1 MNRTITIS
9 DEKVS
14 EIYNQILEI
23 QKEAN
28 PFIDRWSEIDEKKKE
43 LKQPYVDYIKEVETE
58 EIELRANLDNCNQK
72 AEMLKEKLAPF
83 LRNEIEPQLADTEEF
98 GSLEVIDGQLYAN
111 IYDAVEQFRESFI
124 TKRLEQKVA
133 SKSE

>member
-1 MNRTITIS
+1 MNRTITLN
-9 DEKVS
+9 DEKVR
-14 EIYNQILEI
+14 EIYDQILEV

-28 PFIDRWSEIDEKKKE
+28 PFIDRWNEIDEKKKE

-58 EIELRANLDNCNQK
+58 EVELRANLDNINQK
-72 AEMLKEKLAPF
+72 AEVLKEKLAPF

-98 GSLEVIDGQLYAN
+98 ESLEVVDNQLYAN
-111 IYDAVEQFRESFI
+111 VYDAVEKFKETFI

-133 SKSE
+133 SKGE

>member
-1 MNRTITIS
+1 MNRTITLN
-9 DEKVS
+9 DEKVR
-14 EIYNQILEI
+14 ETYDQIIEV

-28 PFIDRWSEIDEKKKE
+28 PFIDRWNEIDEKKKE

-58 EIELRANLDNCNQK
+58 EIELRANLDNINQK

-98 GSLEVIDGQLYAN
+98 ESLELLLFEDSRFFFLSLFCVL
-111 IYDAVEQFRESFI
+111 
-124 TKRLEQKVA
+124 
-133 SKSE
+133 

>member
-1 MNRTITIS
+1 MNRTITLN
-9 DEKVS
+9 DEKVR
-14 EIYNQILEI
+14 ETYDQIIEV

-28 PFIDRWSEIDEKKKE
+28 PFIDRWNEIDEKKKE

-58 EIELRANLDNCNQK
+58 EIELRANLDNINQK

-98 GSLEVIDGQLYAN
+98 ESLEVVDNQLYAN
-111 IYDAVEQFRESFI
+111 VYDAVEKFKETFI

-133 SKSE
+133 SKGE

>member
-1 MNRTITIS
+1 MNRTITLN
-9 DEKVS
+9 DEKVR
-14 EIYNQILEI
+14 EIYDQIIEV

-28 PFIDRWSEIDEKKKE
+28 PFIDRWNEIDEKKKE

-58 EIELRANLDNCNQK
+58 EIELRANLDNINQK

-98 GSLEVIDGQLYAN
+98 ESLEVVDNQLYAN
-111 IYDAVEQFRESFI
+111 VYDAVEKFKETFI

-133 SKSE
+133 SSVE

>member
-1 MNRTITIS
+1 MNRTITLN
-9 DEKVS
+9 DEKVR
-14 EIYNQILEI
+14 ETYDQIIEV

-28 PFIDRWSEIDEKKKE
+28 PFIDRWNEIDEKKKE

-58 EIELRANLDNCNQK
+58 EIELRANLDNINQK

-98 GSLEVIDGQLYAN
+98 ESLEVVDNQLYAN
-111 IYDAVEQFRESFI
+111 VYDAVEKFKETFI

-133 SKSE
+133 SSVE

>member
-1 MNRTITIS
+1 MNRTITLN
-9 DEKVS
+9 DEKVR
-14 EIYNQILEI
+14 EIYDQIIEV

-28 PFIDRWSEIDEKKKE
+28 PFIDRWNEIDEKKKE

-58 EIELRANLDNCNQK
+58 EIELRANLDNINQK

-98 GSLEVIDGQLYAN
+98 ESLEVVDNQLYAN
-111 IYDAVEQFRESFI
+111 VYDAVEKFKETFI

-133 SKSE
+133 SKGE

>member
-14 EIYNQILEI
+14 EIYNQIIEV

-28 PFIDRWSEIDEKKKE
+28 PFIDRWAEIDEKKKE

-98 GSLEVIDGQLYAN
+98 GSLEVIEGQLYAN

>member
-1 MNRTITIS
+1 MNRTITLN
-9 DEKVS
+9 DDKVR
-14 EIYNQILEI
+14 EIYDQIIEV

-28 PFIDRWSEIDEKKKE
+28 PFIDRWNEIDEKKKE

-58 EIELRANLDNCNQK
+58 EIELRANLDNINQK
-72 AEMLKEKLAPF
+72 AEVLKEKLAPF

-98 GSLEVIDGQLYAN
+98 ESLEVVDNQLYAN
-111 IYDAVEQFRESFI
+111 VYDAVEKFKETFI

-133 SKSE
+133 SKVE